1 MTTNHTD
8 ASWIGRL
15 ANKLDREAVE
25 GAIRTHIE
33 ASAPCSMAG
42 VMHWATAQG
51 FGGTKAVQAIQALK
65 NDRIIDTSFDD
76 DNAVIIDLV

>member
-1 MTTNHTD
+1 
-8 ASWIGRL
+8 
-15 ANKLDREAVE
+15 
-25 GAIRTHIE
+25 
-33 ASAPCSMAG
+33 MAG

-65 NDRIIDTSFDD
+65 NDRIIDSSFDD